1 MIKKILK
8 SLTIAASIAVAVSAN
23 AQDGILDVT
32 FGSSGIVQT
41 VSTHEAFDMII
52 QPDNK
57 IIVVGSINMGSNN
70 EDIAVVRY
78 NSDGSLDNSFGTNG
92 IVNVD
97 FNGGNDDASSVALQS
112 DGKIVMVGRA
122 QNASNDNLDIAVIRL
137 NSNGTLDNSFATNG
151 KYQLDVDG
159 YAFDYALDMALQTDG
174 KIVLVAMA
182 GTDMFAKN
190 AVIRLN
196 SNGTLDNTFDG
207 DGLVKAFSFGSFT
220 MSLLHSLVIQN
231 DGKIIVAG
239 SKNNNFALA
248 RLNSDGSLDNTYATS
263 GIYSGSTMATSSELY
278 LQADGK
284 LLATYSHA
292 TQTEVIVIRLNQ
304 NGTDDTGFGTNG
316 KVTTQVGSP
325 SDIDYTKDIVV
336 QPNGKIIV
344 TGSSYTGTSSYSP
357 SDYLVI
363 RYNSNGT
370 IDNTFGSSSNGIVV
384 TSVASKDEDRGK
396 SIKLQS
402 DGKIVVGGSSCTGA
416 CNFVILRYNNADAT
430 TEVADKSIFQT
441 NPIIF
446 PNPTNDF
453 VTVSNL
459 PKGSVVSILDIT
471 GKVIYNSIIKDEK
484 TTINTTD
491 FLNGVYILQ
500 VSNNGA
506 FATKKLMVNK

>member
-1 MIKKILK
+1 MTKKILK
-8 SLTIAASIAVAVSAN
+8 SLTFAASVAVAVSAN
-23 AQDGILDVT
+23 AQNGTLDVS

-57 IIVVGSINMGSNN
+57 IIAVGSINMGSGND
-70 EDIAVVRY
+70 DIAVVRY

-97 FNGGNDDASSVALQS
+97 FNGKNDDASSVVLQS
-112 DGKIVMVGRA
+112 DGKIVVVGRA
-122 QNASNDNLDIAVIRL
+122 QNVSNNNSDIAVIRL
-137 NSNGTLDNSFATNG
+137 NANGTLDNSFATNG

-174 KIVLVAMA
+174 KIVFVAIA

-196 SNGTLDNTFDG
+196 PNGTLDNTFDG
-207 DGLVKAFSFGSFT
+207 DGILKAFSFGSFT
-220 MSLLHSLVIQN
+220 LSSLHSLVIQN

-304 NGTDDTGFGTNG
+304 YGTDDTGFGTNG
-316 KVTTQVGSP
+316 KVTTQVDSP
-325 SDIDYTKDIVV
+325 STYDYTKGIVV

-344 TGSSYTGTSSYSP
+344 AGSSFSSGSV

-363 RYNSNGT
+363 RYNSNGV
-370 IDNTFGSSSNGIVV
+370 IDNTFGVSSNGIVV
-384 TSVASKDEDRGK
+384 TSVASTNEDRGK
-396 SIKLQS
+396 SVKLQS
-402 DGKIVVGGSSCTGA
+402 DGKIVVAGSSCTGA
-416 CNFVILRYNNADAT
+416 CDFLILRYNNADVT
-430 TEVADKSIFQT
+430 TEVADKSILPT
-441 NPIIF
+441 NPVIF
-446 PNPTNDF
+446 PNPANDF

-459 PKGSVVSILDIT
+459 PKGSAVSILDIT

-491 FLNGVYILQ
+491 FVNGVYIFQ
-500 VSNNGA
+500 VSNNGRID
-506 FATKKLMVNK
+506 TIKLMINK

>member
-1 MIKKILK
+1 MAKKILK
-8 SLTIAASIAVAVSAN
+8 SLTIAASVAVAVSAN
-23 AQDGILDVT
+23 AQDGTLDVA

-57 IIVVGSINMGSNN
+57 IIVVGSINMGSGND
-70 EDIAVVRY
+70 DIAVVRY

-97 FNGGNDDASSVALQS
+97 FNGKNDDASSVALQS
-112 DGKIVMVGRA
+112 DGKIVVVGRA
-122 QNASNDNLDIAVIRL
+122 QNASNNNSDIAVIRL

-174 KIVLVAMA
+174 KIVFVAIA

-207 DGLVKAFSFGSFT
+207 DGILKSFSFGSFT
-220 MSLLHSLVIQN
+220 LSSLHSLVIQN

-239 SKNNNFALA
+239 SKNNNFALT

-304 NGTDDTGFGTNG
+304 NGIDDTGFGTNG

-325 SDIDYTKDIVV
+325 STYDFTKGIIV

-344 TGSSYTGTSSYSP
+344 TGSSYSSGSA

-370 IDNTFGSSSNGIVV
+370 IDNTFGSSSNGIVA
-384 TSVASKDEDRGK
+384 TSVASTNEDRGK
-396 SIKLQS
+396 SVKLQS
-402 DGKIVVGGSSCTGA
+402 DGKIVLAGSSCTGA
-416 CNFVILRYNNADAT
+416 CDFVLLRYNNSDAT
-430 TEVADKSIFQT
+430 TGVGDISIFPT
-441 NPIIF
+441 NPVIF
-446 PNPTNDF
+446 PNPANDF

-459 PKGSVVSILDIT
+459 PKGSALSILDIT
-471 GKVIYNSIIKDEK
+471 GKVIYNSIFNDEK
-484 TTINTTD
+484 TTINTSD
-491 FLNGVYILQ
+491 FVNGVYILQ
-500 VSNNGA
+500 VSNKESI
-506 FATKKLMVNK
+506 ATTKLVVNK